1 MTLRLMSCV
10 MFCVVFGCGAVAQ
23 EWESG
28 ESNRG
33 AWAVIQDGKFRL
45 DVSCWPN
52 ESTFF
57 FNLSGG
63 PFEGMKNIDDGN
75 DSMMLWMEQPD
86 GRLARHPIDGHYFG
100 PDRTFVGRFLTSDI
114 VLDQFRNGTQ
124 LWLTG
129 AGGVEIV
136 RFPMTG
142 TGKARGHFQESC
154 GL

>member
-1 MTLRLMSCV
+1 MGLRQTALA
-10 MFCVVFGCGAVAQ
+10 VVLTALASAAGAQ
-23 EWESG
+23 NWESG
-28 ESNRG
+28 ENNRG
-33 AWAVIQDGKFRL
+33 AWAMVQDGTFRV
-45 DVSCWPN
+45 DVTCWPN
-52 ESTFF
+52 EPRFF

-63 PFEGMKNIDDGN
+63 PFAGMKNIDDGN
-75 DSMMLWMEQPD
+75 DSMMLWIELPD

-100 PDRTFVGRFLTSDI
+100 PDRTFVGRFFTSDI

-129 AGGVEIV
+129 AGGVEIA

-142 TGKARGHFQESC
+142 TGKARGHFKEAC